1 MKKENLVHYSL
12 FNTAIG
18 TCAIS
23 WDERGSGVFSFPNRA
38 EPPLI
43 EKVAGESGSRAV
55 MPAWVRDLTD
65 RIALHL
71 GGDKQDFTDVP
82 LDLEELPPF
91 HQRSTTRPRKN
102 TGGKDAILRGVGK
115 ARGKSRGGPGRRP
128 GNGKNPIPLL
138 IPCHRVLTSTGK
150 GGGFSAYGGLET
162 KARILALEGVAIRG
176 NPRH

>member
-23 WDERGSGVFSFPNRA
+23 WDERGVRRLQLPESSRA
-38 EPPLI
+38 TLI

-91 HQRSTTRPRKN
+91 HQRVYKAARKIPA
-102 TGGKDAILRGVGK
+102 GKTLSYGELAKRVGSPAA
-115 ARGKSRGGPGRRP
+115 ARAVGQAM
-128 GNGKNPIPLL
+128 GKNPIPLL